1 MNAEKFTYPL
11 LIRES
16 HLDTFGHVNNAT
28 YFEILEE
35 ARWDIIAPRGYG
47 IDRIREL
54 QLGPVILTF
63 NVSFL
68 KELKLRQNIRVETQM
83 ISYERKIGEMKQ
95 DIYDESGALCFEA
108 TLKLGLMDM
117 KARKLVP
124 PTTEWLHAI
133 GMNV

>member
-124 PTTEWLHAI
+124 PTPEWLHAI

>member
-35 ARWDIIAPRGYG
+35 ARWDIISPRGYG

-63 NVSFL
+63 NVAFL

-95 DIYDESGALCFEA
+95 DIYDENGALCFEA

-124 PTTEWLHAI
+124 PTPEWLYAI

>member
-11 LIRES
+11 LILES

-63 NVSFL
+63 NVAFL

-117 KARKLVP
+117 TARKLVP
-124 PTTEWLHAI
+124 PTPEWLHAI